1 MANGYRAD
9 KVNVAHPGAPRRVA
23 SASRWD
29 SPSGFVSRI
38 VRVSNEKNS
47 ATFFIERKLTR
58 VENFTDSNVNS
69 FLEYF
74 SLARFYPKLIH
85 SLRIYHG

>member
-29 SPSGFVSRI
+29 SPSGFVSHI
-38 VRVSNEKNS
+38 VRVSRKILQLSLSNEN
-47 ATFFIERKLTR
+47 
-58 VENFTDSNVNS
+58 
-69 FLEYF
+69 
-74 SLARFYPKLIH
+74 
-85 SLRIYHG
+85 

>member
-29 SPSGFVSRI
+29 SPSGFVSHI
-38 VRVSNEKNS
+38 VAFREKFCNFLYRTKINS
-47 ATFFIERKLTR
+47 SRK
-58 VENFTDSNVNS
+58 F
-69 FLEYF
+69 
-74 SLARFYPKLIH
+74 
-85 SLRIYHG
+85 HGFKCE